1 MDYHDRFEWKNVQF
15 IFETRIKNRKKNK
28 EKERI
33 RRVWMRLTAADVVVM
48 DNIVTTLLYVSIEG
62 AITDDSV
69 YSYL

>member
-1 MDYHDRFEWKNVQF
+1 
-15 IFETRIKNRKKNK
+15 
-28 EKERI
+28 
-33 RRVWMRLTAADVVVM
+33 MRLTAADVVVM